1 MPWIVKAL
9 FILVKTRRGRRLLF
23 SVGLTAVELAQHERA
38 RKLYAQARASV
49 TDPATRE
56 TLARYARK
64 AAKAIRP

>member
-9 FILVKTRRGRRLLF
+9 FVLVKTRRGRRFLF
-23 SVGLTAVELAQHERA
+23 SVGLTAVELARHERA
-38 RKLYAQARASV
+38 RKLYAQARARV